1 MERSKNVLYLHAESV
16 EKGGAM
22 MPNLL
27 LWAVLLGVAFV
38 VFNGA
43 ASIVGQ
49 ATDGRIRRKCR
60 RNHGR
65 VIPRRTGRSLVTLSA
80 KTAKA

>member
-1 MERSKNVLYLHAESV
+1 
-16 EKGGAM
+16 

-38 VFNGA
+38 VFNAVASLA
-43 ASIVGQ
+43 ARV
-49 ATDGRIRRKCR
+49 ADGRIRRKCR

-65 VIPRRTGRSLVTLSA
+65 VIARGSRRSLVRLSA
-80 KTAKA
+80 RTAKA